1 MHDPCTQA
9 FYIRIPLPWKRD
21 GLLKSSPREWATYHL
36 ATIWHK
42 DPERGP
48 GGDDSCGWFMRA
60 HHGNQEVL
68 AKIIKRFDEDWDRVY
83 TTKKEDH
90 GPDDGKLVPRTYYF
104 GYFHPQD
111 SGAGMPN
118 MSVSAIVLN
127 LFFLAANEHFN
138 SNGLTNWRKTRR
150 WMQKNLFD
158 ILLFAENPTDSLRD
172 SIVRK
177 WGTDTSREE
186 RIRSMAATIYGWIL
200 RETRPWYRHPR
211 WHVHHWRLQ
220 VPFLQECRRFLFS
233 RCSKCGHGF
242 AWGESVYG
250 SWGGNEIWHERCANA
265 KPCKPASEI
274 PPQNL
279 TAQRL

>member
-9 FYIRIPLPWKRD
+9 FVIRIPLPWKRD
-21 GLLKSSPREWATYHL
+21 GLLKSSPREWATYPL

-90 GPDDGKLVPRTYYF
+90 GPDDGRLVPRTYYC

-186 RIRSMAATIYGWIL
+186 RISSMAATIYGWIL

-220 VPFLQECRRFLFS
+220 VPFLKELWRSLFRR
-233 RCSKCGHGF
+233 CDKCGGRF
-242 AWGESVYG
+242 KWNESVCG
-250 SWGGNEIWHERCANA
+250 DWSGNAIRHMDCAGV
-265 KPCKPASEI
+265 KLSGESEI
-274 PPQNL
+274 PP
-279 TAQRL
+279 